1 MGHAVLVVDDD
12 VDLTDLLDE
21 VLSQK
26 GHTVEVAQNASIAA
40 EKVRSFRPDFVLLDL
55 SLGASDGFDLAPR
68 LRSAVSKPFHLVAV
82 TGWSDD
88 KTRAAVRDA
97 GFDSFLA
104 KPLDLQKLD
113 DILRVDEPET

>member
-12 VDLTDLLDE
+12 ADFTDLLNE
-21 VLSQK
+21 VLSRK
-26 GHTVEVAQNASIAA
+26 GHAVEVAQNASIAT
-40 EKVRSFRPDFVLLDL
+40 EKLQSFRPDFVLLDL

-88 KTRAAVRDA
+88 KTRAAVHEA

-113 DILRVDEPET
+113 ELLRADEPEA